1 MFQCDA
7 VDTNTD
13 LGGQNVLKTSEMTIR
28 HESDDT
34 NGTEESLL
42 SLDLFS
48 LSSKVFFWLLL
59 GGHRPHRPHRP
70 HESVTASVPM

>member
-48 LSSKVFFWLLL
+48 LTFKSIFLAFI
-59 GGHRPHRPHRP
+59 GGGIAL